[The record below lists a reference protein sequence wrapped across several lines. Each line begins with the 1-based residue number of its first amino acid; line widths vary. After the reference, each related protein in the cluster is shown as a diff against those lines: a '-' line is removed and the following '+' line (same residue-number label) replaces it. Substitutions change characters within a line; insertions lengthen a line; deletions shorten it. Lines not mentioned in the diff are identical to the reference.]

1 MILFSDILCLKVI
14 KLIQETPLF
23 LDFIRKKRFRVSNTK
38 LTYRQVNSLESN
50 EVLDNTREGRGWRE
64 FSVKDLFYLKM
75 IANARK
81 YGITNDMLK
90 LLKEHLYLKKDD
102 TKLFGFEYD
111 LYYGEYA
118 ILAVFLGVRV
128 GWLLFEDG
136 KSLFTDMEGLI
147 MLSGKVQPEAK
158 SYLYMNINEI
168 VIEILGNSKL
178 EKVVPEYPSLGSIIR
193 GNNKSNLSK
202 KELEILNLIRNKDYT
217 KVTIMKK
224 PGEKVILY
232 GEAIEGKKDI
242 TVKEI
247 LSLLDTREFVD
258 ISIKK
263 RDGKIAAYSLEDVY
277 KI

>member
-147 MLSGKVQPEAK
+147 MLSGKVHPEAK